1 MHLGVPAARLSHQA
15 QTREYGIRPA
25 NPPRRYGVHIDTWRW
40 SVVRSSRWGEV
51 LRCEE
56 VASSNFSEAFLPREE
71 LRDFPPLARV
81 AEIGQVKPIIADVL
95 KSGEP

>member
-1 MHLGVPAARLSHQA
+1 MLVALGEMAA
-15 QTREYGIRPA
+15 EI
-25 NPPRRYGVHIDTWRW
+25 
-40 SVVRSSRWGEV
+40 

-56 VASSNFSEAFLPREE
+56 AAGSNLIEAFFQREE

-81 AEIGQVKPIIADVL
+81 AEIGQVKPIIARVL